1 MGPKLRREEDSAAEN
16 PSKKLQISGGGVR
29 ATKVERYTAKKF
41 KVKVFKLIF
50 CTSAIFNMFF
60 FMFLI
65 DRRTQ
70 KTSVQNI
77 LKKLS

>member
-41 KVKVFKLIF
+41 KVFKLIF